1 MALNTTTLET
11 NLNTKMNATTGTTEG
26 KEFLLLGKAV
36 EALTP
41 TVTVNSVITEGTTQ
55 VGLVNTAG
63 TTQVGLVNTEGS
75 TQVAAVQAAG
85 SNYATLSGATF
96 TGDVDLGTNK
106 IKFSNVYS
114 TLGDLPSAASYHG
127 MFAHVHATGKAYFA
141 HAGSW
146 HPLVHLDSSGDL
158 VLTGSIT
165 ADSYVGIENT
175 VVLNGPTVNGPTSAL
190 YTGVANTFTFSSTSE
205 LSTATIVSFTYK
217 IDDGSETTVSA
228 SGGAASP
235 TITVTGTN
243 GTTVALK
250 VFATDSLGN
259 KSATTSH
266 SVNLVNV
273 TFSTPTVTLDTT
285 TITGSAYSAS
295 GGDASAHTSTDWQI
309 ASDANFTTIV
319 YQSLAD
325 TGNLLSKTH
334 GQALTANTTYYAR
347 ARYIDANGASSD
359 YGTVSYTTP
368 PAGQQA
374 FTTPGT
380 FSWVAPAN
388 VTSVSVV
395 AVGGGGGG
403 SGAHDSNGGTGGG
416 LGWKNNIS
424 VTPGQSYTVVVGSA
438 GIGSNGGSNG
448 GNGNDSYFISGS
460 TVKGGGG
467 SGGWTTSASYSGGL
481 NTGGDFVGDG
491 GGDGGDNRASLN
503 NNHRSGGAGAGGYSG
518 KGGSAGSYNG
528 DGMVEPV
535 AGGGG
540 GGAGYGFN
548 NGACSG
554 GGGVGIMGLGT
565 TGTNATGVGSY
576 VGNPGI
582 GGSGGSDASDTYMGS
597 SSYYRGDAGEYG
609 GAGGGSSNSAG
620 NYGGNGGVGAVRI
633 IWGPSRAFP
642 STNTVDV

>member
-325 TGNLLSKTH
+325 TGSLISKTH
-334 GQALTANTTYYAR
+334 GQTLTPNTTYYAR
-347 ARYIDANGASSD
+347 ARYIDANGASSS
-359 YGTVSYTTP
+359 YGSVSYTTP

-374 FTTPGT
+374 FTSSGS
-380 FSWVAPAN
+380 FSWVAPTN

-395 AVGGGGGG
+395 AIGGGGGG

-642 STNTVDV
+642 STNTADV